1 MKVLVSLLCSQQ
13 QRTYNRNRTS
23 QRLAARFGFLK
34 LNSEDK
40 TDMEKLIE
48 EFSLGL
54 FFWQSL
60 LFIAL
65 VFLLWRYA
73 WKPILNAVND
83 REEGIKNALAAAEE
97 AKKEMQNVTAD
108 SEKLLQEARA
118 EREIMLK
125 EAREIKDKI
134 VADAKELA
142 EVEGDKLIK
151 QAQATIESEKKAA
164 VADLKNQV
172 AELSV
177 GIAEKIIKDQ
187 LANKNKQLKMV
198 DDLLDDIKLD

>member
-1 MKVLVSLLCSQQ
+1 
-13 QRTYNRNRTS
+13 
-23 QRLAARFGFLK
+23 
-34 LNSEDK
+34 
-40 TDMEKLIE
+40 MEQLIE

-54 FFWQSL
+54 FFWQTL
-60 LFIAL
+60 LFIVL
-65 VFLLWRYA
+65 VLLLWKYA

-108 SEKLLQEARA
+108 SEKLLKEARA
-118 EREIMLK
+118 ERETMLK

-134 VADAKELA
+134 VADAKEQAQL
-142 EVEGDKLIK
+142 EGDKLIK

-164 VADLKNQV
+164 VTDIKNQV

-177 GIAEKIIKDQ
+177 EIAEKIIKDQ
-187 LANKNKQLKMV
+187 LANKDKQLKMV
-198 DDLLDDIKLD
+198 DTMLGDIKLD